1 MKRRLSAPSF
11 WIRILHKLYFKS
23 VAWSITKCLFKN
35 CPSKVP
41 GTRYHT
47 ITDAVQYQFNDM
59 LGVLMVKYF
68 SRSIRFSVIKRFL
81 SCTYVCN
88 FKSIG
93 RNHCREFDYRFFK
106 LNTRKFRWGLETFVK
121 FHKCPEICNRIRPF
135 FDFHP
140 WPGPNESLA
149 TSNFKEFSL
158 KIKFFQEN
166 LKNVPDCL
174 LIVGFAFI
182 FQQINGMPNIFFPK
196 SSEIRKIQSD
206 LPTESPVTVNA
217 LFDATKKFFD
227 F

>member
-1 MKRRLSAPSF
+1 MKSPKLRLLTKLVVKIPSVST
-11 WIRILHKLYFKS
+11 RIVPQKFRGLG
-23 VAWSITKCLFKN
+23 II
-35 CPSKVP
+35 PS
-41 GTRYHT
+41 
-47 ITDAVQYQFNDM
+47 VQYQFYDM

-182 FQQINGMPNIFFPK
+182 FQQINGMPNIFSRKVLRSEKYNLTFPRSHLSRSMPYSMLRK
-196 SSEIRKIQSD
+196 SSLIFSE
-206 LPTESPVTVNA
+206 T
-217 LFDATKKFFD
+217 
-227 F
+227 